1 MKFLKRLLLKFT
13 IAYVKD
19 YVRKEWKVSINK
31 NRGIWSTEFWI
42 ALIAAVIP
50 ILNQKLKWEIPTEQI
65 ITILTVILGYI
76 FNRMR
81 LKEKSRL

>member
-1 MKFLKRLLLKFT
+1 M
-13 IAYVKD
+13 
-19 YVRKEWKVSINK
+19 SINK